1 MPETIKYDFSFTAT
15 SLRLQEM
22 IMYAN
27 ARLNGQEIDY
37 VRELGKGKAATG
49 IRFNREFLK
58 RIGKLTDSQVAL
70 LAKGDLVSQKQM
82 AFLAVCK
89 SYGFLRDFVVEVL
102 REKYLLFDHEFN
114 DGEYISFFRRKID
127 LHPDMEDLTET
138 TQKKIR
144 QVSYKILEQ
153 AGIIENVKSKIIQP
167 QLLDNKVTSALVTDD
182 PNWLKIF
189 LISDMDIKTMIKQ
202 L

>member
-167 QLLDNKVTSALVTDD
+167 QLLDNKVTSALVSDD

-189 LISDMDIKTMIKQ
+189 LISDMDIKTMIK
-202 L
+202 

>member
-15 SLRLQEM
+15 SLRLREM
-22 IMYAN
+22 ILYAN

-89 SYGFLRDFVVEVL
+89 TYGFLRDFVVEVL
-102 REKYLLFDHEFN
+102 REKYLLFDYEFN
-114 DGEYISFFRRKID
+114 DGEFISFWRRKID

>member
-89 SYGFLRDFVVEVL
+89 SYGFLRDFLVEVL

-167 QLLDNKVTSALVTDD
+167 QLLDNKVTSALVSDD

-189 LISDMDIKTMIKQ
+189 LISDMDINTMIK
-202 L
+202 

>member
-15 SLRLQEM
+15 SLRLREM
-22 IMYAN
+22 IIYAN

-58 RIGKLTDSQVAL
+58 RIGKLTDRQVAL
-70 LAKGDLVSQKQM
+70 LAEGDLVSQKQM

-114 DGEYISFFRRKID
+114 DGEFISFWRRKID

-167 QLLDNKVTSALVTDD
+167 QLLDTMVTSALVSDD

-189 LISDMDIKTMIKQ
+189 LISDMDIKTMIK
-202 L
+202 

>member
-1 MPETIKYDFSFTAT
+1 
-15 SLRLQEM
+15 M

-167 QLLDNKVTSALVTDD
+167 QLLDNKVTSALVSDD

-189 LISDMDIKTMIKQ
+189 LISDMDINTMIK
-202 L
+202 

>member
-167 QLLDNKVTSALVTDD
+167 QLLDNKVTSALVSDD

-189 LISDMDIKTMIKQ
+189 LISDMDINTMIK
-202 L
+202 

>member
-15 SLRLQEM
+15 SLRLREM
-22 IMYAN
+22 ILYAN

-70 LAKGDLVSQKQM
+70 LDEGELVSQKQM

-89 SYGFLRDFVVEVL
+89 TYGFLRDFVVEVL
-102 REKYLLFDHEFN
+102 REKYLLFDYEFN
-114 DGEYISFFRRKID
+114 DGEFISFWRRKID

>member
-15 SLRLQEM
+15 SLRLREM
-22 IMYAN
+22 ILYAN

-167 QLLDNKVTSALVTDD
+167 QLLDNKVTSALVSDD

-189 LISDMDIKTMIKQ
+189 LISDMDINTMIK
-202 L
+202 